1 MPEAWSGECAPHG
14 CNGDAPLIWPSKDPP
29 VATCSPSHCH
39 GLSPKPQTSHLE
51 DHQPPVGVSM
61 HSVGDVGTGMTS
73 GGSPWQIL
81 HGFSLLYLWWRLEWS
96 HQGRNHDSLQTQCAF
111 ESPTTKENKRG
122 ASGMSRPLHCPPPAG
137 SGMPTTGYLVHCCP
151 RVCPIEF
158 QPPPPAVTPTQAT
171 IHDLA
176 VVGQASLSDSDS

>member
-1 MPEAWSGECAPHG
+1 MLHRKCA
-14 CNGDAPLIWPSKDPP
+14 
-29 VATCSPSHCH
+29 
-39 GLSPKPQTSHLE
+39 QTSHLE

-111 ESPTTKENKRG
+111 ESPTTKENKR
-122 ASGMSRPLHCPPPAG
+122 MTINNLSR
-137 SGMPTTGYLVHCCP
+137 CCQVSSEDEIISDWEALAWSE
-151 RVCPIEF
+151 RTRNISCSNQNTHLTQFVSFGPI
-158 QPPPPAVTPTQAT
+158 TQIAIT
-171 IHDLA
+171 ANL
-176 VVGQASLSDSDS
+176 